1 MKILFT
7 ILFLILISFN
17 VMAQDDTTSSSEPEF
32 EMKQYYFVF
41 LNSAPDRPTLDSAD
55 AMEVQKGHL
64 DNITKM
70 WNEGKCKLAGPF
82 MDKNVMRGILIL
94 DVPTLEEAEALMQ
107 NDPAVIRGL
116 LQPVIRPWYGPAGLT
131 VNPK

>member
-7 ILFLILISFN
+7 IVFLTLISFTA
-17 VMAQDDTTSSSEPEF
+17 MAQDDTTSSEPEF

-64 DNITKM
+64 DNITRM
-70 WNEGKCKLAGPF
+70 WEEGKCKLAGPF
-82 MDKNVMRGILIL
+82 LDKNVMRGILIL
-94 DVPTLEEAEALMQ
+94 DVATLEEAEALMQ

>member
-1 MKILFT
+1 
-7 ILFLILISFN
+7 
-17 VMAQDDTTSSSEPEF
+17 MAQDDTTSSEPEF

-82 MDKNVMRGILIL
+82 LDKNVMRGILIL